1 MVYYLNRPVM
11 DVISADHLRAVFHS
25 SSDIYF
31 VMPESEYARV
41 KDRLPVS
48 TYVLA
53 RGDLFDVR
61 PMNFVQGSELRRL
74 VLVSN
79 RE

>member
-1 MVYYLNRPVM
+1 MF
-11 DVISADHLRAVFHS
+11 DHLRAVFQS

-31 VMPESEYARV
+31 VMPESEYESVR
-41 KDRLPVS
+41 DRLPVP

-53 RGDLFDVR
+53 RRDLFELR
-61 PMNFVQGSELRRL
+61 PTNFVQGSELRRL